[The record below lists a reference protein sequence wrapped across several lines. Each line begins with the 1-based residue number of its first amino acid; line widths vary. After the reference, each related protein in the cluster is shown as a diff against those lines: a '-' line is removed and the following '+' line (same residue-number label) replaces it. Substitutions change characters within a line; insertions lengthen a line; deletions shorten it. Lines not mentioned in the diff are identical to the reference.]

1 MASVA
6 DHSQSLNQISSSDQ
20 FTLYVKLLSGDIL
33 EIDIEPNESADTF
46 HTKIFQKTNP
56 DTKDAVWKID
66 LFREDGEQVNLGSR
80 RIRSIFKSGDMLYV
94 MISEPTLQIIRTDDA
109 LYDGRMQVAFHRYLL
124 AILNYHSTQFWYN
137 PTRKIFAEHWIET
150 YTDLRTGN
158 KERTLYP
165 MSDSNGYMCH
175 DPTELFHKIL
185 PSKYHQLCDNQFAK
199 AWEKIKKTI
208 I

>member
-6 DHSQSLNQISSSDQ
+6 DHIQSLNQISSSDQ

-46 HTKIFQKTNP
+46 HAKIFQKANP
-56 DTKDAVWKID
+56 DTKDAIWKID

-94 MISEPTLQIIRTDDA
+94 MISEPTLQIIRTEET
-109 LYDGRMQVAFHRYLL
+109 LYDGRIGVQFTRYLL

-137 PTRKIFAEHWIET
+137 PTQNIFAEHWIEMCN
-150 YTDLRTGN
+150 DFRTGN
-158 KERTLYP
+158 NERTLLS
-165 MSDSNGYMCH
+165 MSHSNGYVCQ

-185 PSKYHQLCDNQFAK
+185 PSKYHQLCDNQFAN
-199 AWEKIKKTI
+199 AWSKIKKD
-208 I
+208 